1 MLEDQ
6 VAYLLQRYLGNYV
19 RGLNKEALKISVW
32 QGDVELT
39 NMQLKPEALNALKLP
54 VKVKAGFLGSVK
66 IKVPWSRLGQ
76 DPVIVYLDR
85 IFLLAEPATEVEGHS
100 EEAIQEVKKARVRE
114 MEIKLLER
122 MQRMKTEMNNSWLG
136 SLISTIIGN
145 LKLSISNIHVRYED
159 IESNPGHPF
168 AAGVSLEKLSA
179 VTVDDDWKETFI
191 TGGALDRIHK
201 FVELNQLAVYLD
213 CDISPWYMDKPWEDL
228 LPSEWD
234 KVFRFGTKN
243 GKPAE
248 GFDKKH
254 SYILQPVSGYAR
266 YTKLRE
272 NDHADSREPLQKAS
286 VYLDDVTLCLSK
298 NGYRDILKLVDNF
311 SAFNQRLKYAHFR
324 PHVSVKTDPRS
335 WWKYAFNS
343 ISDQLKKGSGK
354 MTWEQ
359 VLKFANLRKR
369 YISLYASLLKSDPT
383 RAIVDDDIHI
393 EELDRELDIE
403 LILQWRMLAHKF
415 VQKTVE
421 SDQYLKKTKAK
432 KSWWSFGWN
441 NQSFKDEEE
450 QFFSQEDWEQLNKFI
465 GYKEEEN
472 SISIINASKEDA
484 LLTSLEVHMNR
495 NASKLT
501 DEAQHCLAELS
512 CKNLNC
518 SMKFFPETKV
528 FDINLGSYQ
537 LSSPSG
543 LLAVSAATH
552 DSLVGIF
559 CYKPFDVKVDWSLV
573 VKASPCY
580 MTYLKDVIEQIL
592 SFFESSATVGQTV
605 ALETAAALQ
614 MTIEEVK
621 RTAQLQVNRALKD
634 RSRFLL
640 DLDIAAPKIT
650 IPAEFHLDDINSINL
665 LIDLGN
671 LLIRTQDEHE
681 NVSPQEL
688 DMYLQFDVV
697 LSDVSAFLVDGDYN
711 WNQIFGKDTHESS
724 RVTEINI
731 LPVIDKCGVI
741 LTLQQIRLENPSYP
755 STRLAVRLPSLG
767 FHFSPARYHRLL
779 KILKIF
785 QGDNTNS
792 DVPQPWNQADFEG
805 WLSVLIRKGVGNR
818 EAEWQLHYCC
828 LVGPYLYLI
837 ESPGSK
843 SYNRYISLRGK
854 QTVQLPA
861 ELVGDVQHVLAVH
874 DASRSNIKVVED
886 ASALILRCDSD
897 VSRKIWQNRLQGA
910 IYRASASAPILGLSE
925 TSSNSEDSEVEPD
938 ESDNMM
944 DSSIERVFLTGSLD
958 ELKVCFSSSNQHD
971 QDFEKVLLAEERH
984 LIEFR
989 AIGGLVELSIR
1000 SDDMFIGTILKS
1012 LEIEDLVCSKTSSQ
1026 SCYLARSFVH
1036 GEETPSFF
1044 DYSKN
1049 KGSDNN
1055 DSTQIEGDEKFFEA
1069 PETLVDY
1076 ADYQMQS
1083 PGKGLDYVKSRS
1095 SVQLKNFAPPSFS
1108 RIAGL
1113 LPPGGSETHSAD
1125 NEQPITL
1132 DNFVKAQIAFYDQNS
1147 PRYYDV
1153 DKQVSV
1159 TLATLSFF
1167 CRRPTVLALI
1177 EFANAINLEEE
1188 SCESLSDNSS
1198 SSIIKHNSQIEEDEQ
1213 IPKNME
1219 DGIVKGLL
1227 GKGRSRVVFS
1237 LELKMA
1243 RAQIFLVKENESN
1256 LASLFQDN
1264 LLANIKVF
1272 PSSFSIEA
1280 ALGNLRISDDSL
1292 SSSHIYYWACD
1303 MRNPGGSSFVELF
1316 FSSYNV
1322 DDEDYNG
1329 YEYSLLGKLSE
1340 VRVVY
1345 LNRFIQEV
1353 VSYFVGLVPEN
1364 AEGVVK
1370 LKDQVTNS
1378 EKWFT
1383 TTEIEGSPA
1392 LKLDLSLSKPI
1403 ILMPRRTDSLDY
1415 LKLDIVHITIQN
1427 TFQWI
1432 SGSKTDMSAVH
1443 LEILTVMIDDI
1454 NLNVAVGAE
1463 LGESIIE
1470 DVKGVSVVVRRSLRD
1485 LLHQIPSLEVGIQI
1499 EVLKAVLSNREY
1511 QIITEC
1517 AMSNI
1522 SETANVVPPLK
1533 KINASSADIIEPAT
1547 RQVLDG
1553 TESETS
1559 EPSSVSMKLSIN
1571 IDLVQLSLR
1580 AGISGDASLATVQA
1594 NKAWVLYNSNTNG
1607 EGFLSATLKDFTVL
1621 DERDGIEQEF
1631 RRAIGIAN
1639 SIGTVQLHIPT
1650 DEQNQF
1656 TSDASTIDENVSKA
1670 VPTMLILDAKFT
1682 QFSTFVSLSV
1692 QKPQL
1697 LVALDFLLAVVEFF
1711 VPTVGSILS
1720 DEEDK
1725 SYFHVTDA
1733 VILDQ
1738 SPYMQPSSELH
1749 ISPGKLLVADDENI
1763 DHFIYD
1769 GNGGVMH
1776 LTDRNGVELSAPSKE
1791 AMIYVGNGKKLQ
1803 FKNIIIKG
1811 GQFLDSCVF
1820 MGTNS
1825 SYSASKQDEVYLE
1838 LGDNVVQRSSHEVQ
1852 SQDITSNKSTE
1863 YTIELQAIGPELI
1876 FYNTSREVGESTILQ
1891 NQLLHAQLDVFCRFL
1906 LKGDTTEFSANALGL
1921 TMESNGIRILEPF
1934 DTSVHYSNA
1943 SGKTNIH
1950 LSVSDIFMN
1959 FSFSILRL
1967 FLAVEEDIVAFLRM
1981 TSKKMTVVCS
1991 QFDKVGTIKSPNSD
2005 QVYSFWRPNAPPGFA
2020 ILGDYVT
2027 PSDKPPTKGV
2037 LAVNTS
2043 FARVKRPISFRLIWP
2058 PVASQDSY
2066 NYHMNNYDSSPGDD
2080 ILGQEDCF
2088 YSIWFPEAPKGYV
2101 ALGCVVS
2108 KGIMKPPLSAVFCIA
2123 TSLVSGCSLRDCI
2136 SISTSVPCRCR
2147 SNIALWRVDNAAGS
2161 FLPADPTTFSVRG
2174 TAYELR
2180 RTIFGFP
2187 EVYLQM
2193 SKSSDSHASP
2203 SQTETS
2209 LPEKSR
2215 IVTSGQHFEAVADFQ
2230 LIWWNRGSNS
2240 KKKLSIWRPVV
2251 PQGKIYFGDVV
2262 MKGFERPNTSIILNH
2277 TGDEELYK
2285 TPLDFQLVGQIKKQ
2299 KGMEDISFWLPQAPA
2314 GFVSLG
2320 CIACKCKPKQQDFSA
2335 LGCVRMDMVAWDQ
2348 FLEESAWDF
2357 SDARLITEPFSIWI
2371 VGNELGTFIV
2381 RSGSKRPQR
2390 SFNLKLVDSH
2400 VTSGSDNT
2408 VIDAEVRTF
2417 SIAVFDDYAGLM
2429 VPLFNISLSGLGF
2442 SLHGRKGYLNSVVN
2456 FFLAARSYNDKYESW
2471 EPLVEPVDGFLR
2483 YHYNQNST
2491 GSASQLHLTSA
2502 RDLNLNI
2509 SASNINMLIQAYAS
2523 WINLTNVQEHN
2534 KTKDSLFPTSG
2545 GKGIGDVQAK
2555 RDYFIIPQNKLGQ
2568 DIYIR
2573 ATEIRGLQNVIRMP
2587 SGDMK
2592 PLKVPVSKN
2601 MLDSHLEGKHFKKD
2615 RRMVT
2620 IIISGGQLPK
2630 VEGPAVHQY
2639 TVAIRL
2645 TPLQG
2650 AFVELQHQQ
2659 SARTSRSSSNHS
2671 LSAEVDLVFWNEIF
2685 FFKIESPEKYMLEL
2699 MVIDV
2704 GKGDAT
2710 GFFSAPL
2717 TQIAQSLEDEFHLH
2731 DHVNKLSW
2739 IELASPSLGK
2749 TCKFSGKLSCTVL
2762 LSPKQEFENI
2772 NQSSNKGRKS
2782 GSIQISPSRTG
2793 PWTTVRLNY
2802 ATPAACWRLGNDVIA
2817 SQVTVKDGSRYVT
2830 IRSLVSVQNNT
2841 DYMLD
2846 VCLMS
2851 KHCKESIHLPD
2862 ETGSSDRSTADN
2874 NMVVTEEFDETEK
2887 YSPTAGWVSCLKFS
2901 QDFSEVIIPE
2911 VTSRVELPSGWEWI
2925 DDWHLDKRPHTA
2937 ADGWVYAPDVKS
2949 LKWPDSSDSVESVNH
2964 ARQRRWVRSRKQISN
2979 IEKEIFIGQ
2988 LKPGDTVPL
2997 PLSVLAQSGRYIF
3010 HLRPSTL
3017 RNCDEYSW
3025 SSVVDKPNQEDANGP
3040 DIFSEVCVSNL
3051 SESEE
3056 LLYCVQTSGTSSSS
3070 SHRLWFCLGIQASE
3084 IAKDMHSDPI
3094 QDWNLVIKAPLSITN
3109 YLPLVTEFS
3118 VLHKQ
3123 KSGHFIGCC
3132 RGILHP
3138 GKTVKVYDADIRNP
3152 LFFSLFPQR
3161 GWLPVH
3167 ETVLISHPHGVPART
3182 LSLRSSIT
3190 GRVVQVILEQNH
3202 SKEHPFLEKII
3213 RFYAPYW
3220 FSISRCPPLTLRLVD
3235 RLGRKDSRKIY
3246 HRLKSKTNTDI
3257 FEEITDE
3264 EIHEGYT
3271 IASALNFN
3279 SLGLSVSI
3287 NQTGKNQCGDVKEL
3301 SPLGDMDGSLD
3312 LYACDDEEGKRMQLF
3327 ISTKPCPYPSVPT
3340 KVISVR
3346 PFMTFTNR
3354 LGHDI
3359 FIKLSDEDETK
3370 VLHPC
3375 DSRMSFAFLKTDGH
3389 DKFQVRLEDTS
3400 WSLPFQITEDTIFL
3414 ALRRYDGTRRFL
3426 RIEVR
3431 GYEEGSRYIIVFRVG
3446 SADGP
3451 IRVENRTGNTINLR
3465 QSGFGE
3471 EAWIL
3476 LPPLSTTNFCWEDPY
3491 SQHSLDTR
3499 INNDS
3504 RIRVWKLN
3512 TSTGFCS
3519 LEDAETELCCHVAK
3533 EGDINVVRFRDRQ
3546 HLESGFHEE
3555 IGYVTAARNWRS
3567 QMQRP
3572 VQDNEA
3578 APTELIV
3585 ELGVVGIS
3593 IIDHKPKELAYMYL
3607 ERVFISYSTGFDGG
3621 TTNRFEISFGN
3632 LQLDN
3637 QLPLTLMP
3645 VLLAPEQTTDRTHPA
3660 FGLTITIQ
3668 NENIVGIRVFPYICV
3683 RVTEKSWRLNIHEPV
3698 IWAVVD
3704 LYNNLQLGRLP
3715 QSSSITQ
3722 ADPEIRINLIEISE
3736 VKLKVV
3742 LEPAPA
3748 QRPHGVL
3755 GIWSPILSA
3764 VGNAF
3769 KIQVHLRRVMRRDRY
3784 MRESSILPA
3793 IGNRIWRDFIH
3804 NPLHLIFSLD
3814 VLGMTSSTLA
3824 SLSKGFA
3831 ELSTDG
3837 QFLQLRSKQVWSRR
3851 ITGVRDGIIQGTEA
3865 LAQGVA
3871 FGVSG
3876 VVTKPV
3882 ESARQNGLIGLA
3894 HGLGRA
3900 FLGFIVQPV
3909 SGALDFFS
3917 LTVDGI
3923 GASCSKCLEVFSR
3936 KVSSQRVRNPRAIH
3950 ADSILRE
3957 YCDREALGQMVL
3969 HLAEG
3974 STHFGCTEI
3983 FKEPSKFAFSDY
3995 YEEHFIVPYQR
4006 IVLVTNKR
4014 VMLLQCSDPG
4024 KLDKKP
4030 CKILWDVPWE
4040 ELMALELA
4048 KVANSHPSHLIIHLK
4063 TFKRSENFARVIK
4076 CHTEEIVGREPQAVR
4091 ICSVVRKL
4099 CREYQSDMKCLVL
4112 KVPSSQRHVY
4122 FSSSEADGRDA
4133 NNLNKSIIRSRELL
4147 LSSSL
4152 NDEGRF
4158 VKRSMN
4164 FTKVWSSDLELKGRC
4179 ILCKKQALETGGICT
4194 IWRPICPDGY
4204 VSIGDIAHLGSHP
4217 PNVAAIYRYMEG
4229 MFAPPVGYDLVWR
4242 NCQDDYITPVSI
4254 WHPRA
4259 PEGFVSPGCVA
4270 VADFAEPGP
4279 NVVYCVAESL
4289 AEETVFEE
4297 QKIWSAP
4304 DAYPWACHI
4313 YQMQSDAL
4321 HFVALRQSKEESDWK
4336 PMRVLDQLPSLL
4348 PSSGNH

>member
-100 EEAIQEVKKARVRE
+100 EDVIQEVKKTRLRE

-122 MQRMKTEMNNSWLG
+122 MQRTKTEMNNSWLG
-136 SLISTIIGN
+136 SLVSTIIGN
-145 LKLSISNIHVRYED
+145 LKLSISNIHIRYED

-179 VTVDDDWKETFI
+179 VTVDDDGKETFI
-191 TGGALDRIHK
+191 TGGALDRIQK

-213 CDISPWYMDKPWEDL
+213 CDISPWYLDKPWEAL
-228 LPSEWD
+228 HPSEWD

-248 GFDKKH
+248 GLTKKH
-254 SYILQPVSGYAR
+254 GYILQPVSGYAR

-272 NDHADSREPLQKAS
+272 NDLADSHEPLQKAS

-298 NGYRDILKLVDNF
+298 NGYRDILKLIDNF
-311 SAFNQRLKYAHFR
+311 AAFNQRLKYAHYR
-324 PHVSVKTDPRS
+324 PHVSVKTDPSS

-354 MTWEQ
+354 MSWEQ

-383 RAIVDDDIHI
+383 RAIVDDDKHI

-415 VQKTVE
+415 VQKSVE
-421 SDQYLKKTKAK
+421 SDQYLKKAKAK
-432 KSWWSFGWN
+432 KSWWPFGWN

-465 GYKEEEN
+465 GYKEDEN
-472 SISIINASKEDA
+472 SLSINVGKVDT

-512 CKNLNC
+512 CEDLNC
-518 SMKFFPETKV
+518 SMKLFPETKV

-543 LLAVSAATH
+543 LLAVSAAVH
-552 DSLVGIF
+552 DSLVGVF
-559 CYKPFDVKVDWSLV
+559 RYKPFDAKVDWSLV
-573 VKASPCY
+573 AKASPCY
-580 MTYLKDVIEQIL
+580 VTYLKDAIEQIMN
-592 SFFESSATVGQTV
+592 FFESSTALGQTV

-614 MTIEEVK
+614 MTIDEVK
-621 RTAQLQVNRALKD
+621 RSAQHQVNRALKD

-650 IPAEFHLDDINSINL
+650 IPAEFHLDDINSIKL

-671 LLIRTQDEHE
+671 LLIRTQDDLE
-681 NVSPQEL
+681 NVSSQEL

-711 WNQIFGKDTHESS
+711 WNQIFGKDTHKSP

-731 LPVIDKCGVI
+731 MPVIDKCGII
-741 LTLQQIRLENPSYP
+741 LKLQQIRLENPSYP

-785 QGDNTNS
+785 QEDNTNS

-818 EAEWQLHYCC
+818 EAEWQRRYCC

-843 SYNRYISLRGK
+843 SYNQYLSLRGK
-854 QTVQLPA
+854 QTIQLPA
-861 ELVGDVQHVLAVH
+861 ELVGEVQHVLAVY
-874 DASRSNIKVVED
+874 DASRANSKIVED
-886 ASALILRCDSD
+886 TSALILRFDSD
-897 VSRKIWQNRLQGA
+897 DSRKVWQNRLQGA

-925 TSSNSEDSEVEPD
+925 TSSNSEDSEMEPD
-938 ESDNMM
+938 ESDGSM
-944 DSSIERVFLTGSLD
+944 DSSIESVFLTGSLD
-958 ELKVCFSSSNQHD
+958 ELKVCFSSSNQHG
-971 QDFEKVLLAEERH
+971 QNFEKVLLAEERN

-989 AIGGLVELSIR
+989 AIGGQVELSMR
-1000 SDDMFIGTILKS
+1000 SNDMFIGTILKS
-1012 LEIEDLVCSKTSSQ
+1012 LEIEDLVCSKTNSQ

-1036 GEETPSFF
+1036 GEETPLL
-1044 DYSKN
+1044 KN
-1049 KGSDNN
+1049 HGSDNS
-1055 DSTQIEGDEKFFEA
+1055 DLTQIEGDDKFFEA

-1076 ADYQMQS
+1076 TDYQIQS
-1083 PGKGLDYVKSRS
+1083 PRKGLEYVKSQS
-1095 SVQLKNFAPPSFS
+1095 SLQLKNFAPPSFS

-1113 LPPGGSETHSAD
+1113 LPPGGSETHSVD
-1125 NEQPITL
+1125 NEQSVTL
-1132 DNFVKAQIAFYDQNS
+1132 DNFIKAQIALYDQNS

-1188 SCESLSDNSS
+1188 SCESFSDHSS
-1198 SSIIKHNSQIEEDEQ
+1198 SGIIKHDIQMEDDEQ
-1213 IPKNME
+1213 FSKNTE

-1237 LELKMA
+1237 LELKMS

-1292 SSSHIYYWACD
+1292 SSSHMYYWACD

-1316 FSSYNV
+1316 FSSFNV

-1340 VRVVY
+1340 VRIVY
-1345 LNRFIQEV
+1345 LNRFVQEV

-1364 AEGVVK
+1364 TEGVVK

-1443 LEILTVMIDDI
+1443 LEILTVLIDDI

-1463 LGESIIE
+1463 LGDSIIE
-1470 DVKGVSVVVRRSLRD
+1470 DVKGVSVIIRRSLRD

-1499 EVLKAVLSNREY
+1499 GVLKAVLSNKEY

-1533 KINASSADIIEPAT
+1533 NIPAASTDIIEPDT
-1547 RQVLDG
+1547 HQVLNG
-1553 TESETS
+1553 TEPETS
-1559 EPSSVSMKLSIN
+1559 EPFSVSMKLSVI
-1571 IDLVQLSLR
+1571 IDLVQLCLR

-1594 NKAWVLYNSNTNG
+1594 SNAWVLYNSNTNG
-1607 EGFLSATLKDFTVL
+1607 EGFLSATLKGFTVL
-1621 DERDGIEQEF
+1621 DDREGTELEF
-1631 RRAIGIAN
+1631 RRAIGVAN
-1639 SIGTVQLHIPT
+1639 SISTAWLQIPT
-1650 DEQNQF
+1650 DKPNQLS
-1656 TSDASTIDENVSKA
+1656 TDASSIEENISQA
-1670 VPTMLILDAKFT
+1670 VPAMLILDAKFT
-1682 QFSTFVSLSV
+1682 QLSTFVSLSV

-1711 VPTVGSILS
+1711 VPTVGNILS

-1725 SYFHVTDA
+1725 SYLHVTDA

-1738 SPYMQPSSELH
+1738 SPYRQPSSKLY
-1749 ISPGKLLVADDENI
+1749 ISPGKPLVADDENF

-1776 LTDRNGVELSAPSKE
+1776 LTDRNGVDLSAPSKE

-1803 FKNIIIKG
+1803 FKNITIKG

-1825 SYSASKQDEVYLE
+1825 SYSASKQDKVYLE
-1838 LGDNVVQRSSHEVQ
+1838 LGDNVVQRSSQDVQ

-1891 NQLLHAQLDVFCRFL
+1891 NQLLHAQLDVYCRLL

-1934 DTSVHYSNA
+1934 DSSVNYSNA

-1950 LSVSDIFMN
+1950 LSVSDIFIN

-1991 QFDKVGTIKSPNSD
+1991 EFDKVGTIKSLNSD
-2005 QVYSFWRPNAPPGFA
+2005 QVYSFWRPKAPPGFA

-2027 PSDKPPTKGV
+2027 PSEKPPTKGV
-2037 LAVNTS
+2037 LAVNTN
-2043 FARVKRPISFRLIWP
+2043 FARLKRPISFRLIWP
-2058 PVASQDSY
+2058 PVASQDISSY
-2066 NYHMNNYDSSPGDD
+2066 HINNYDSSPGDD
-2080 ILGQEDCF
+2080 NLGQEDCF

-2108 KGIMKPPLSAVFCIA
+2108 NGNTQPPVSAVFCIA
-2123 TSLVSGCSLRDCI
+2123 SSLVSACSLRDCI
-2136 SISTSVPCRCR
+2136 SISTSVPCRCH
-2147 SNIALWRVDNAAGS
+2147 SDFALWRVDNAAGS

-2187 EVYLQM
+2187 DVYHEVT
-2193 SKSSDSHASP
+2193 KSSDSHALP
-2203 SQTETS
+2203 GQTETS
-2209 LPEKSR
+2209 HLEKSP
-2215 IVTSGQHFEAVADFQ
+2215 IVTSGQRFEAVADFQ

-2251 PQGKIYFGDVV
+2251 PQGKIFFGDVAI
-2262 MKGFERPNTSIILNH
+2262 KGFERPSTSIVLHH
-2277 TGDEELYK
+2277 TGDEELYES
-2285 TPLDFQLVGQIKKQ
+2285 PLDFQLVGQIKNQ
-2299 KGMEDISFWLPQAPA
+2299 RGMEDISFWLPQAPP

-2320 CIACKCKPKQQDFSA
+2320 CIACKHKPKLQDFSA
-2335 LGCVRMDMVAWDQ
+2335 LGCMRMDMVTWDQ
-2348 FLEESAWDF
+2348 LMEESAWDS
-2357 SDARLITEPFSIWI
+2357 SDAKLITEPFSLWI
-2371 VGNELGTFIV
+2371 VGIELGTFVV
-2381 RSGSKRPQR
+2381 RSGPKRPQR
-2390 SFNLKLVDSH
+2390 SFNLKLAESH

-2408 VIDAEVRTF
+2408 VIDAKVRTL

-2483 YHYNQNST
+2483 YHYDQNAP
-2491 GSASQLHLTSA
+2491 GSASQLHLTTA
-2502 RDLNLNI
+2502 RDLNMNI
-2509 SASNINMLIQAYAS
+2509 SASSINMLIQAYAS
-2523 WINLTNVQEHN
+2523 WINLTHVQEHN
-2534 KTKDSLFPTSG
+2534 KTRDSLFSTSG
-2545 GKGIGDVQAK
+2545 GKSIGDVHAK

-2601 MLDSHLEGKHFKKD
+2601 MLDSHLEGKRFKKD

-2620 IIISGGQLPK
+2620 IIISDGQLPR

-2639 TVAIRL
+2639 TVAVRL
-2645 TPLQG
+2645 TPVQG
-2650 AFVELQHQQ
+2650 VFAELQHQQ
-2659 SARTSRSSSNHS
+2659 SARTSRSSSDHS
-2671 LSAEVDLVFWNEIF
+2671 LSAEVDLVHWNEIF
-2685 FFKIESPEKYMLEL
+2685 FFKVESPEKYMLEL
-2699 MVIDV
+2699 MVTDV

-2717 TQIAQSLEDEFHLH
+2717 IQIAQILEDEFHLH
-2731 DHVNKLSW
+2731 DHVNRISS
-2739 IELASPSLGK
+2739 IELASPELGK
-2749 TCKFSGKLSCTVL
+2749 LGKWSGRLNCTVL
-2762 LSPKQEFENI
+2762 LSPKPEFENI
-2772 NQSSNKGRKS
+2772 YQSKKGGRKS

-2817 SQVTVKDGSRYVT
+2817 SQVTVKDSSRYVT

-2841 DYMLD
+2841 DFILD

-2851 KHCKESIHLPD
+2851 KHYKEGIHLLD
-2862 ETGSSDRSTADN
+2862 ETGNSDGSITGS
-2874 NMVVTEEFDETEK
+2874 NMVVVEEFYETEK
-2887 YSPTAGWVSCLKFS
+2887 YIPTAGWISCLKLS
-2901 QDFSEVIIPE
+2901 RDFSEGIIPE
-2911 VTSRVELPSGWEWI
+2911 ITSRVELPSGWEWI
-2925 DDWHLDKRPHTA
+2925 DDWHLDKTPHTA

-2949 LKWPDSSDSVESVNH
+2949 LKWPDSSDTKSVNH
-2964 ARQRRWVRSRKQISN
+2964 ARQRRWVRNRRQIVNN
-2979 IEKEIFIGQ
+2979 IKKEVFIGQ

-2997 PLSVLAQSGRYIF
+2997 PLSVLKHSGLYIF
-3010 HLRPSTL
+3010 HFRPATL
-3017 RNCDEYSW
+3017 NNCDEYSW
-3025 SSVVDKPNQEDANGP
+3025 SSVVDKPNKEDVNGP
-3040 DIFSEVCVSNL
+3040 DILSEICISTL

-3070 SHRLWFCLGIQASE
+3070 SHILWFCLGIQALE
-3084 IAKDMHSDPI
+3084 IAKDIHSDPI
-3094 QDWNLVIKAPLSITN
+3094 QDWNLVIKAPLSIAN

-3118 VLHKQ
+3118 VLEKQ
-3123 KSGHFIGCC
+3123 KSGHFIDCC
-3132 RGILHP
+3132 RAILHP

-3152 LFFSLFPQR
+3152 LFFSLLPQR

-3167 ETVLISHPHGVPART
+3167 EAVLISHPHGVPSRT

-3202 SKEHPFLEKII
+3202 NKEHPFLEKII

-3220 FSISRCPPLTLRLVD
+3220 FSISRCPPLTLHLVD
-3235 RLGRKDSRKIY
+3235 RSGRKKSRKIY
-3246 HRLKSKTNTDI
+3246 HRFKSNTDTDT
-3257 FEEITDE
+3257 FEEITAE

-3287 NQTGKNQCGDVKEL
+3287 NQSGTNKCVTVEDL

-3312 LYACDDEEGKRMQLF
+3312 LYACDDDEGKRMQLF
-3327 ISTKPCPYPSVPT
+3327 ISTKPCPYQSIPT
-3340 KVISVR
+3340 KVILVR

-3359 FIKLSDEDETK
+3359 FIKLSDEDEPK
-3370 VLHPC
+3370 VLHPR
-3375 DSRMSFAFLKTDGH
+3375 DSRISFAFRKTGGH
-3389 DKFQVRLEDTS
+3389 DKLQVRLDDTS
-3400 WSLPFQITEDTIFL
+3400 WSLPLQIMKEDTIFL
-3414 ALRRYDGTRRFL
+3414 VLRRYDGIRRFL
-3426 RIEVR
+3426 RMEIR
-3431 GYEEGSRYIIVFRVG
+3431 GYEEGSRFIVVFRVG

-3451 IRVENRTGNTINLR
+3451 IRVENRTDNTISLR

-3471 EAWIL
+3471 EAWIML
-3476 LPPLSTTNFCWEDPY
+3476 SPLSTTNFCWEDPY
-3491 SQHSLDTR
+3491 SHHLLDTK
-3499 INNDS
+3499 IGSDGS
-3504 RIRVWKLN
+3504 IGVWKLN
-3512 TSTGFCS
+3512 MSTGLCS
-3519 LEDAETELCCHVAK
+3519 LEDGETELCCYVAK
-3533 EGDINVVRFRDRQ
+3533 EGDIKVVRFRDSQ
-3546 HLESGFHEE
+3546 HFESDFHEE
-3555 IGYVTAARNWRS
+3555 IGYLTAARNWRS
-3567 QMQRP
+3567 QMQQP
-3572 VQDNEA
+3572 VKDSEA

-3593 IIDHKPKELAYMYL
+3593 IIDHRPKELAYMYL

-3621 TTNRFEISFGN
+3621 TTNRFEIIFGH
-3632 LQLDN
+3632 LQFDN

-3645 VLLAPEQTTDRTHPA
+3645 VLLAPEQTTDINHPA
-3660 FGLTITIQ
+3660 FRMTIEMQ

-3683 RVTEKSWRLNIHEPV
+3683 QVTEKSWRLNIHEPL
-3698 IWAVVD
+3698 IWAVVEF
-3704 LYNNLQLGRLP
+3704 YNNLQLGRLP

-3722 ADPEIRINLIEISE
+3722 VDPEIRINLIDISE

-3769 KIQVHLRRVMRRDRY
+3769 KIQVHLRRVMHRDRY
-3784 MRESSILPA
+3784 MRESSIVPA

-3814 VLGMTSSTLA
+3814 VLGMASSTLA

-3882 ESARQNGLIGLA
+3882 ESARQNGLLGLA

-3923 GASCSKCLEVFSR
+3923 GASCSKCLEVFNK
-3936 KVSSQRVRNPRAIH
+3936 KVPFQRVRNPRAIH

-3957 YCDREALGQMVL
+3957 YCEREAVGQMVL

-4048 KVANSHPSHLIIHLK
+4048 KVSNSRPSHLIIHLRS
-4063 TFKRSENFARVIK
+4063 FKRTENFVRVIK
-4076 CHTEEIVGREPQAVR
+4076 CHIEEISGREPQAVS
-4091 ICSVVRKL
+4091 ICSVVSKF
-4099 CREYQSDMKCLVL
+4099 CKDYQSDMKCLEL

-4122 FSSSEADGRDA
+4122 FSCSEADGRDA
-4133 NNLNKSIIRSRELL
+4133 NILNKSIIRSREI
-4147 LSSSL
+4147 LSSSFS

-4158 VKRSMN
+4158 VKHSMN
-4164 FTKVWSSDLELKGRC
+4164 FTKVWSSDLELRGRC
-4179 ILCKKQALETGGICT
+4179 ILCKKQALEAGGICT

-4204 VSIGDIAHLGSHP
+4204 ISIGDIAHLGSHP
-4217 PNVAAIYRYMEG
+4217 PNVAAIYRHVEG
-4229 MFAPPVGYDLVWR
+4229 MFVPPVGYDLVWR

-4259 PEGFVSPGCVA
+4259 PEGFVAPGCVA
-4270 VADFAEPGP
+4270 VADFAEPEP
-4279 NVVYCVAESL
+4279 NLVYCVAESL
-4289 AEETVFEE
+4289 TEETVFEE

-4313 YQMQSDAL
+4313 YQIQSHAL

-4336 PMRVLDQLPSLL
+4336 PMRVLDKPPSLL
-4348 PSSGNH
+4348 PTSGNH